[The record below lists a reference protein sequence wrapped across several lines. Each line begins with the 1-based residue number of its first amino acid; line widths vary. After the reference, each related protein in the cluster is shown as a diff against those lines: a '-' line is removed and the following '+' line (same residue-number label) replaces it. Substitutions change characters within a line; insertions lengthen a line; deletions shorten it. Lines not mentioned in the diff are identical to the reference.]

1 MGKITHF
8 DGLSSISQGIY
19 VGAKGSEYQVINGS
33 GIVTAPIQSV
43 SAITGI
49 TFRATV
55 SALTSSATISLD
67 PTLGDVFT
75 LTPEHTATINAS
87 ACVVGQRIS
96 LVVTTSGATSYTL
109 TFGTSFKTTAT
120 LATGT
125 ATAKVF
131 TISFVSDGTNYNEV
145 ARTTAM

>member
-1 MGKITHF
+1 MGYTRFRSSVVAK
-8 DGLSSISQGIY
+8 DGFF
-19 VGAKGSEYQVINGS
+19 VGEKGSEYQIVNSSGS
-33 GIVTAPIQSV
+33 VTAPIQSV

-55 SALTSSATISLD
+55 SALTSSATISLN

-75 LTPEHTATINAS
+75 LTPAHTAAINAS
-87 ACVVGQRIS
+87 ACIVGQRIS
-96 LVVTTSGATSYTL
+96 IVVTTSGTDSFTL
-109 TFGTSFKTTAT
+109 TFGTAFKSTGT
-120 LATGT
+120 LATGVT
-125 ATAKVF
+125 TAKKF